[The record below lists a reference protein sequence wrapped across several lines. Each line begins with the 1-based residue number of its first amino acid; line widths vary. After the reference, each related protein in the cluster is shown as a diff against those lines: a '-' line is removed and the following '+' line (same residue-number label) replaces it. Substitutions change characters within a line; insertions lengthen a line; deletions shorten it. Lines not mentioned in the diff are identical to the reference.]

1 MASPSTIQAVTID
14 ATFSKFHVNYNGK
27 TIETIVTIKASV
39 TEKWVKDIMLI
50 HSNGPMVVVG
60 LDVEWYS
67 PTTSFMTNKAA
78 TLQLC
83 IDTKCLILQL
93 FYVDEFPQ
101 SLKRFLLNPRFTFVG
116 VEVEDDIA
124 KIKNEYGLDCA
135 KSADIR
141 SATIK
146 KWPTMYYRK
155 PGLKHL
161 ARDVAS
167 LHMEKPMNVIRSNWE
182 ARVLA
187 ENQVEYA
194 CIDAYAWYKIG
205 HKLFLE

>member
-1 MASPSTIQAVTID
+1 MASPSTIRAVTID
-14 ATFSKFHVNYNGK
+14 TTSSKYHVNYDGK
-27 TIETIVTIKASV
+27 TIETIVTNKAIV

-50 HSNGPMVVVG
+50 HSNDPMVVVG
-60 LDVEWYS
+60 LDVELLS
-67 PTTSFMTNKAA
+67 PTSPFITNKAA

-93 FYVDEFPQ
+93 FYMDEFPQ
-101 SLKRFLLNPRFTFVG
+101 SLKRFLLNSRFTFVG

-146 KWPTMYYRK
+146 KWPTMNYRK

-167 LHMEKPMNVIRSNWE
+167 LHMEKPMHEIKSNWE

-194 CIDAYAWYKIG
+194 CIDAYASYKIG